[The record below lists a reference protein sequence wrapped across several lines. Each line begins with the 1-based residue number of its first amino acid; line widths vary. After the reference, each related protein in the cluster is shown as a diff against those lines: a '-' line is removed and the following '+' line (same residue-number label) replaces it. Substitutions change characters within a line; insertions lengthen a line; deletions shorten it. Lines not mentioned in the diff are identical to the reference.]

1 VNVYDLPG
9 CTSKSNPNPIKSIM
23 NLTTPIHDVLFHP
36 SSLLMAMSSRIKKD
50 SLKMVHV
57 PSKRVF
63 ANWPTDK
70 TPLGYVQCLA
80 FSPGGR
86 YLGIGNDKGK
96 ALLYKVKHFQHY

>member
-1 VNVYDLPG
+1 
-9 CTSKSNPNPIKSIM
+9 
-23 NLTTPIHDVLFHP
+23 
-36 SSLLMAMSSRIKKD
+36 
-50 SLKMVHV
+50 MVHV